1 MQIGQ
6 RIVATAAAFADRK
19 FTGRVVHLEPL
30 MGRKTIRTER
40 TTEQQDTKVREV
52 LIELAPDT
60 PPLPIDLQM
69 TVRFLA
75 RESPPAADGQQE
87 PEDD

>member
-1 MQIGQ
+1 EV
-6 RIVATAAAFADRK
+6 VATAEAFDDRK

-30 MGRKTIRTER
+30 MGRKSIRTER

-52 LIELAPDT
+52 LIELDPTDVD
-60 PPLPIDLQM
+60 LPIDLQM

-75 RESPPAADGQQE
+75 SAASDTEAKPAH
-87 PEDD
+87 P